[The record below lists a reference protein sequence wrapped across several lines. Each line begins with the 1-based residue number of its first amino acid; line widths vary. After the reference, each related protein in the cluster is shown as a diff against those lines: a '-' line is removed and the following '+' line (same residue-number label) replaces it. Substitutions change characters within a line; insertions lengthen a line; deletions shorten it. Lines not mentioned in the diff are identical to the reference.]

1 MINDNDNVSS
11 IDIEVIKTVFNF
23 IYLVF
28 FIKKI
33 LSIQNT
39 SKKHLS
45 NIQPNISMNKKA
57 SQLTFIQTNLYL
69 RACKKPNMKHLE

>member
-23 IYLVF
+23 IYLFF

-33 LSIQNT
+33 LSI
-39 SKKHLS
+39 
-45 NIQPNISMNKKA
+45 
-57 SQLTFIQTNLYL
+57 
-69 RACKKPNMKHLE
+69 